1 MSILT
6 AQNLGLA
13 HGGFD
18 VFSGVSLVIANDARI
33 GLVGPNGIG
42 KTTLLRILAG
52 VTTPTTGNVNRAR
65 GRTLGYLRQ
74 EAQEV
79 FEGRDH
85 SIYAELLDVFAPLRA
100 RADEL
105 HAMEARMAAGETH
118 AEGTEG
124 GLLARY
130 GAAQE
135 AFERDGGYTYETR
148 IGRTLEGLG
157 FGRAQWDLPVTH
169 LSGGQKT
176 RVLLARL
183 LLEAP
188 DLLILDEP
196 TNHLDVDAVE
206 WLEGTL
212 RAWGGAL
219 LVVSHDRYFLDRVAD
234 HIWDMSRTG
243 IDTYRGNYSAYVHQ
257 RQERWERR
265 QAVFAEHRERLEKE
279 LDYIRRNIAGQRTD
293 QAKGKLR
300 RLSRELKAIEELG
313 FFEAIGKSWSETG
326 VGNVHP
332 MGVDEAAARV
342 RALQPPAARPVLAM
356 SLKAARRSGDLVLRT
371 TGLEVG
377 YPGKPLFAADDILLQ
392 RGECAA
398 LIGPNGAGKTTFL
411 RTVLGDL
418 APLAGDVRLGASLK
432 VGYFAQAHDG
442 LNPANSVIDELMAH
456 RPTLTVGEARDY
468 LAQYLFRGED
478 VFKPVKALSGGER
491 GRLALAILA
500 VDGANL
506 LLLDEPTNHLDI
518 PAQETLQE
526 SLERFGGTLL
536 IVSHDRY
543 LVDRLAEAVWEVRDG
558 RLRTFDGTYAEFMA
572 AREAEAIR
580 AKEEEKARPR
590 APERSNGSAARSQI
604 SNGHGGAGG
613 GLREERKSLRE
624 ERKRAEALAKV
635 EAEIAAAEEAL
646 AAYTRQLQE
655 ESESGRHEE
664 VGRLGERY
672 TATQQQ
678 LEDLMAEWL
687 VLAGD

>member
-6 AQNLGLA
+6 AHNLGLA

-18 VFSGVSLVIANDARI
+18 VFSGISLAIPNDARI

-52 VTTPTTGNVNRAR
+52 VTTPSTGSVSRAR

-79 FEGRDH
+79 FAGRDL
-85 SIYAELLDVFAPLRA
+85 SIYGELLDVFAPLRA
-100 RADEL
+100 RAEEL
-105 HAMEARMAAGETH
+105 HAMEARMSAGDTQ
-118 AEGTEG
+118 ASNS
-124 GLLARY
+124 LLASY

-135 AFERDGGYTYETR
+135 AFERDGGYTYEVR
-148 IGRTLEGLG
+148 IRRTLEGLG
-157 FGRAQWDLPVTH
+157 FGQAQWDLPVGH

-183 LLEAP
+183 LLETP

-196 TNHLDVDAVE
+196 TNHLDVEAVE

-212 RAWGGAL
+212 RAWSGAL
-219 LVVSHDRYFLDRVAD
+219 LVVSHDRYFLDRTVD
-234 HIWDMSRTG
+234 HIWDMGRAG
-243 IDTYRGNYSAYVHQ
+243 IDSYRGNYSAYVGQ
-257 RQERWERR
+257 RQERWERQ
-265 QAVFAEHRERLEKE
+265 QALFVEHKERLEKE

-313 FFEAIGKSWSETG
+313 LFAAIGKSWSETG

-332 MGVDEAAARV
+332 MSVDEAAARIG
-342 RALQPPAARPVLAM
+342 ALQPPAARPTLAM
-356 SLKAARRSGDLVLRT
+356 RLKAVGRGGDLVLRT
-371 TGLEVG
+371 KDLEVG
-377 YPGKPLFAADDILLQ
+377 YPGKPLFAADDILLR

-411 RTVLGDL
+411 RTVLGEQP
-418 APLAGDVRLGASLK
+418 PLAGAVRLGAGLK
-432 VGYFAQAHDG
+432 VGYFAQAHDR
-442 LNPANSVIDELMAH
+442 LNPDSSVVEELMAH
-456 RPTLTVGEARDY
+456 RPVMTIFEARDY

-500 VDGANL
+500 VDGANV

-518 PAQETLQE
+518 PAQEALQE
-526 SLERFGGTLL
+526 NLERFGGTLL

-543 LVDRLAEAVWEVRDG
+543 LVDRLATTVWEVRDG
-558 RLRTFDGTYAEFMA
+558 RLRVFEGDYQEFAA
-572 AREAEAIR
+572 AREAELAR
-580 AKEEEKARPR
+580 AKEARDAAKAREP
-590 APERSNGSAARSQI
+590 ARREEPGA
-604 SNGHGGAGG
+604 NAGG
-613 GLREERKSLRE
+613 GGGSLREERKSLRE
-624 ERKRAEALAKV
+624 ERKRAESLAKL
-635 EAEIAAAEEAL
+635 EGQIAAAEAQL
-646 AAYTRQLQE
+646 ADYTRRLQE
-655 ESESGRHEE
+655 ESEARRHDE
-664 VGRLGERY
+664 VGRLGEEY
-672 TATQQQ
+672 TTTQQR
-678 LEDLMAEWL
+678 LDDLMADWL